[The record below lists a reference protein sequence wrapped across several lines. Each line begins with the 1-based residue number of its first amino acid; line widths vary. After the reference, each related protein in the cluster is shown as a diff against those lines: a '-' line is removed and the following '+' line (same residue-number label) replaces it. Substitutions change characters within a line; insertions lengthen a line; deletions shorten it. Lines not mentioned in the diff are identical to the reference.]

1 MLEWNVEMYPKA
13 DLLFPPRMIA
23 SLRSL
28 RGPEWADLVD
38 RITKLPETSPDVL
51 AFTLMMVRLD
61 GCVKCHEGSF
71 KYMRGC
77 QVCAVQTVM
86 QFKGTDDDILALF
99 QKARRDIDAYRAGYP
114 VLDEEETEEDAETQ
128 SDDEQEQL
136 YLL

>member
-1 MLEWNVEMYPKA
+1 MYPKA

-23 SLRSL
+23 SLRNL
-28 RGPEWADLVD
+28 RGPEWAALVD
-38 RITKLPETSPDVL
+38 RVTKVPETDPESL

-86 QFKGTDDDILALF
+86 QFKGTDDELLVLY
-99 QKARRDIDAYRAGYP
+99 QKARRDIDAYLAGYP
-114 VLDEEETEEDAETQ
+114 VTEDEVEEETETLQDG
-128 SDDEQEQL
+128 EQEQS
-136 YLL
+136 LLP

>member
-1 MLEWNVEMYPKA
+1 MYPKA

-23 SLRSL
+23 SLRNL
-28 RGPEWADLVD
+28 RGPEWAGLVD
-38 RITKLPETSPDVL
+38 RVTKVPETDPESL

-86 QFKGTDDDILALF
+86 QFKGTDDDLLVLY
-99 QKARRDIDAYRAGYP
+99 QKARRDIDAYLAGYP
-114 VLDEEETEEDAETQ
+114 FTEEEVEEETETLPDE
-128 SDDEQEQL
+128 EQEQS
-136 YLL
+136 LLP

>member
-1 MLEWNVEMYPKA
+1 MYPKA

-23 SLRSL
+23 SLRNL
-28 RGPEWADLVD
+28 RGPEWAALVD
-38 RITKLPETSPDVL
+38 RVTKMPETHPECL

-86 QFKGTDDDILALF
+86 QFKGTDADLLVLY
-99 QKARRDIDAYRAGYP
+99 QKALHDIDSYLAGYP
-114 VLDEEETEEDAETQ
+114 VVEEEPEEEIESPPDE
-128 SDDEQEQL
+128 EQEQL
-136 YLL
+136 FLL